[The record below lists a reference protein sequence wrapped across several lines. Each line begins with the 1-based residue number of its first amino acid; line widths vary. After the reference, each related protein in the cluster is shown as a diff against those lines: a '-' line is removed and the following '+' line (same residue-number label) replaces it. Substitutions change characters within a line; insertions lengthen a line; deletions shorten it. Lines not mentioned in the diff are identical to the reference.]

1 MTEKFRIVILYK
13 FYVNNKIIMEKIF
26 DIENQTRQDPFV
38 EGLVETTEEI
48 REELRKK
55 VEGCY
60 RANNVSEDLIE
71 QFVIHNNQVEYFVG
85 RFSKKEGFN
94 EKEKGFNEKEKEI
107 ALLTAIL
114 HDIAKGSGDFLSHG
128 EKGGKIAKEILVD
141 MNISE
146 ELAESVRLGIE
157 RHMGQEGYPTDLAK
171 EKYGNDFE
179 YPKYATKVGKMVFE
193 CDILTQLTK
202 EGFDKILLLRET
214 DKENKAEDEA
224 IAERNGISIEEARI
238 NSVLKS
244 VKRSY
249 ELIKIDSVKEHAT
262 QLLEE
267 IKKEYPNYSF

>member
-1 MTEKFRIVILYK
+1 
-13 FYVNNKIIMEKIF
+13 MEEF
-26 DIENQTRQDPFV
+26 LNVENQIKQDPFI
-38 EGLVETTEEI
+38 EGLAETTEEI
-48 REELRKK
+48 WKELRKK
-55 VEGCY
+55 VEEHY
-60 RANNVSEDLIE
+60 RANNISEDLIE
-71 QFVIHNNQVEYFVG
+71 QFIIHNDQVEYFVN
-85 RFSKKEGFN
+85 RFSKKKDFN
-94 EKEKGFNEKEKEI
+94 EKKEEGFNEKEKEI

-141 MNISE
+141 MDISE

-214 DKENKAEDEA
+214 DKENKAEDEV
-224 IAERNGISIEEARI
+224 IAERNGISIKEARI

-244 VKRSY
+244 VKKSY